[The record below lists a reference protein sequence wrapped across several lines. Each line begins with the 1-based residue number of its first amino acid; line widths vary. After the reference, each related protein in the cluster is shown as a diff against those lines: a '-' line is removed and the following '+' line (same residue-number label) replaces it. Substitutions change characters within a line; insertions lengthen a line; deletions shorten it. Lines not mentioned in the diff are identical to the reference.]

1 MRSFRPKG
9 GAALPVQVEPG
20 ASVGLDSFRAGLFS
34 GALPPGV
41 TARDPAEAPRRFAV
55 YRNNVIHSLSVALS
69 RRFPVIERLVGAEC
83 FAGLARLFIESHPPE
98 SPVLL
103 QWGGAFPGFLADCP
117 PLAGLP
123 YLADVARLEL
133 LRGRAYHA
141 ADAAPVRPEALMAA
155 AADPSRLR
163 LGLHPS
169 VGLLVSSH
177 AVVSIWQANQPG
189 VPAAAIRADRPETAL
204 ILRDGGDEVR
214 VIGLQPADAAFIAQL
229 ASGATLLLAAAAA
242 GPAHDP
248 GPALALL
255 LRCGAVISLEP
266 GELP

>member
-1 MRSFRPKG
+1 MHAPAEDLAHFHI
-9 GAALPVQVEPG
+9 
-20 ASVGLDSFRAGLFS
+20 GLFS

-55 YRNNVIHSLSVALS
+55 YRNNVVHSLSVALA

-103 QWGGAFPGFLADCP
+103 RWGGAFPAFLAGCP

-123 YLADVARLEL
+123 YLADVARIEL
-133 LRGRAYHA
+133 LRGQAYHA
-141 ADAAPVRPEALMAA
+141 ADALPVAPEALMAA
-155 AADPSRLR
+155 AADPARLR

-169 VGLLVSSH
+169 VALLASAH

-189 VPAAAIRADRPETAL
+189 APQVHIRTDQPQTAL
-204 ILRDGGDEVR
+204 ILRDR
-214 VIGLQPADAAFIAQL
+214 ADDVPVFALSHSDFTFIARLQTGDSL
-229 ASGATLLLAAAAA
+229 LQAATRSG
-242 GPAHDP
+242 PDHDP
-248 GPALALL
+248 GPILGLL
-255 LRCGAVISLEP
+255 LRCGAVTALFSGDQP
-266 GELP
+266 